1 MKASAVQ
8 TGDKAATAA
17 RNGEPIVKYRGINK
31 YFGDHHVLKDID
43 FDLYPGERVAIIGP
57 SGSGKTTM
65 ARVLMTLEKP
75 DSGTIEVGGRHLW
88 HKEVDGK
95 LVPADEKHLHEVRG
109 DIGMVF
115 QHFNLFPT

>member
-1 MKASAVQ
+1 MPPSRKA
-8 TGDKAATAA
+8 
-17 RNGEPIVKYRGINK
+17 EPIVKYRGINK

-75 DSGTIEVGGRHLW
+75 DSGTIEVGWPPSVAQGSGR
-88 HKEVDGK
+88 KT
-95 LVPADEKHLHEVRG
+95 RSRR
-109 DIGMVF
+109 
-115 QHFNLFPT
+115 